1 MTTRVALVGLGEPT
15 AGTYLECLGQ
25 MPEVLLAAVVESES
39 CLSMEPGGKFHGLA
53 TFPHHRILL
62 EQFPADGMVICVS
75 GDRRKETVVD
85 CVRAGKPI
93 LCENP
98 ISEALVEAR
107 EMWAISQAHDVLFGV
122 CFPVRLSS
130 ACCRV
135 RKRILQGSL
144 GNPLTVTVRKSDG
157 STGLSSED
165 PCGGDSGLRANPGT
179 ALVDTLRWLLGG
191 EFTLVS
197 VMDSGDGTGER
208 SAWLRLEMNHGSVV
222 TVERSLMD
230 PLGVVKT
237 AGAVSLEISGPLG
250 RLDLELFAGA
260 DSAGSDP
267 GCDRSKETPIRRMLA
282 NFVEAV
288 RGRAGVAA
296 GGMDGLRAIEVAE
309 AARRAWKYRTTVVL

>member
-1 MTTRVALVGLGEPT
+1 
-15 AGTYLECLGQ
+15 
-25 MPEVLLAAVVESES
+25 MPEVLLAAVVEPES

-130 ACCRV
+130 ACRRI

-165 PCGGDSGLRANPGT
+165 PSGGESALRANPGT

-197 VMDSGDGTGER
+197 VMDSGDGMGER

-222 TVERSLMD
+222 TVDRSLMD
-230 PLGVVKT
+230 PLGAVKT

-250 RLDLELFAGA
+250 RLDLESFADA

-267 GCDRSKETPIRRMLA
+267 GCDRSRETPIRRMLA

-288 RGRAGVAA
+288 RGRAEVAA